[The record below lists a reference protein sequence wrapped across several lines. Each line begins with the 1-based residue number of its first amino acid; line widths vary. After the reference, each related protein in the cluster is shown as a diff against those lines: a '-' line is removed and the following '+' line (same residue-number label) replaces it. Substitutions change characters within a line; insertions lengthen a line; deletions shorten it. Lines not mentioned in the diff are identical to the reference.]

1 LLCDSYLKYIN
12 YVNNNDHKFDYDS
25 DRIAHRKH
33 IIVDRIKYIGK
44 ESNNLDEVSVLS
56 IEEDSYLEYENLN
69 DFYSWIL
76 SLKPK
81 DVRDNGISKMALW
94 KVKNKIKQDKQLNP
108 KTKIVK
114 ILLQLYKRTI
124 LNEKD

>member
-1 LLCDSYLKYIN
+1 MFGID
-12 YVNNNDHKFDYDS
+12 
-25 DRIAHRKH
+25 
-33 IIVDRIKYIGK
+33 
-44 ESNNLDEVSVLS
+44 
-56 IEEDSYLEYENLN
+56 EDSYLEYENLN
-69 DFYSWIL
+69 HFYDWIL

-81 DVRDNGISKMALW
+81 DVRDIGISKMALW

-124 LNEKD
+124 LNDKD